1 MSAPS
6 ADLQLARYSFQ
17 RKLDEIAAC
26 RGRATELISLYVS
39 PGKQVSDVMSYLR
52 NEYAQSSNIKSRTTR
67 KNVMWAIES
76 LMGRVRGFK
85 EPPPNGVAFFVGNKA
100 IGADKS
106 EPVTFIVE
114 PPEPLNTYLYRC
126 DSSFFLD
133 PLLAMVHEPDVW
145 GLIVMDR
152 AEVTLG
158 LLRGKRVEPL
168 RNRSSLVPSKHGR
181 GGQSQHRFER
191 MIEHA
196 AHEFFVKIAE
206 MAAELFLPRKE
217 QLKGILLG
225 GPGATKEYFFKEGY
239 LQYEL
244 QQKVVQPLFDT
255 GYTDEYGL
263 RELVEKAT
271 QTLHGLELTEE
282 KRLIQRLL
290 NEIRKADG
298 RPRRLRRGRC
308 EPRPGPGRGRRPDR
322 LRGSPPAARPVPV
335 HRLRARVRAVAG
347 RRGDRRGPGRTVP
360 QVRPAHADREVE
372 RRLRGRAVPPGG
384 RIRRDRSPRF
394 HRERG
399 GRAARE
405 GVPRRRGPSSVPDH
419 HSDTAATALHR
430 PELTRL
436 RPDLRQGSQG
446 VPFFARTCAAAGEEP
461 RVHQRWFRGSSSE
474 GGGAPGVADALAGGA
489 APAAPGG

>member
-1 MSAPS
+1 VSAPS

-17 RKLDEIAAC
+17 RKIDEISAC

-76 LMGRVRGFK
+76 LMGRVRAFK
-85 EPPPNGVAFFVGNKA
+85 EPPPNGVAFFVGHRA
-100 IGADKS
+100 VGSDKT

-114 PPEPLNTYLYRC
+114 PPETLNTYLYRC
-126 DSSFFLD
+126 DSTFFLE

-145 GLIVMDR
+145 GLIVLDR

-168 RNRSSLVPSKHGR
+168 RNRQSLVPSKHGR

-206 MAAELFLPRKE
+206 MAAELFLPRKDL
-217 QLKGILLG
+217 LKGILLG
-225 GPGATKEYFFKEGY
+225 GPGATKEYFYKEGY

-290 NEIRKADG
+290 NEIRKAEAGLAAYGEADVNHALELG
-298 RPRRLRRGRC
+298 AVDILIISEGLRKQ
-308 EPRPGPGRGRRPDR
+308 
-322 LRGSPPAARPVPV
+322 
-335 HRLRARVRAVAG
+335 RVRFRCSSCANEFDRTLPDEEIDPVLDGPCPKCGQRSLGEVSNEDFVEGLFRRAADSGATARLVSTESEEGELLAKAFHGVAALLRYPLG
-347 RRGDRRGPGRTVP
+347 TRA
-360 QVRPAHADREVE
+360 PA
-372 RRLRGRAVPPGG
+372 PPT
-384 RIRRDRSPRF
+384 RSPT
-394 HRERG
+394 
-399 GRAARE
+399 
-405 GVPRRRGPSSVPDH
+405 SS
-419 HSDTAATALHR
+419 
-430 PELTRL
+430 
-436 RPDLRQGSQG
+436 
-446 VPFFARTCAAAGEEP
+446 
-461 RVHQRWFRGSSSE
+461 
-474 GGGAPGVADALAGGA
+474 
-489 APAAPGG
+489 

>member
-1 MSAPS
+1 MSAPT

-17 RKLDEIAAC
+17 RKLDEIAAS

-39 PGKQVSDVMSYLR
+39 PGKQISDVMSYLR

-67 KNVMWAIES
+67 KNVMWAIDS
-76 LMGRVRGFK
+76 LMGRVRAFK
-85 EPPPNGVAFFVGNKA
+85 EPPPNGVAFFVGHKA
-100 IGADKS
+100 VGADKS

-114 PPEPLNTYLYRC
+114 PPEVLNTYLYRC
-126 DSSFFLD
+126 DSTFYLE

-206 MAAELFLPRKE
+206 MASELFLPRKD

-225 GPGATKEYFFKEGY
+225 GPGATKEYFYKEGY

-290 NEIRKADG
+290 SEIRKADAG
-298 RPRRLRRGRC
+298 LAAYGEVDVNHALALGAVDTLIVSEGLRKQHVTFRCSSCGKEFERSLHDEEVDKVLDGPCPNCGQRALNEVSSVDYVEELFRRASESGATARLVSTESEEGELLAKAFRGVAAILRYPIASRAAPP
-308 EPRPGPGRGRRPDR
+308 PRP
-322 LRGSPPAARPVPV
+322 A
-335 HRLRARVRAVAG
+335 
-347 RRGDRRGPGRTVP
+347 
-360 QVRPAHADREVE
+360 
-372 RRLRGRAVPPGG
+372 
-384 RIRRDRSPRF
+384 
-394 HRERG
+394 
-399 GRAARE
+399 
-405 GVPRRRGPSSVPDH
+405 
-419 HSDTAATALHR
+419 
-430 PELTRL
+430 
-436 RPDLRQGSQG
+436 
-446 VPFFARTCAAAGEEP
+446 
-461 RVHQRWFRGSSSE
+461 GSS
-474 GGGAPGVADALAGGA
+474 
-489 APAAPGG
+489 

>member
-1 MSAPS
+1 MNEAPS
-6 ADLQLARYSFQ
+6 DPHLARYSFT
-17 RKLDEIAAC
+17 RKLEEIAAC

-39 PGKQVSDVMSYLR
+39 PGKQISDVMGYLR

-85 EPPPNGVAFFVGNKA
+85 EPPANGVAFFVGSRA
-100 IGADKS
+100 VGADKS

-133 PLLAMVHEPDVW
+133 PLHAMVHEPDVW

-168 RNRSSLVPSKHGR
+168 KNRQSLVPSKHGR
-181 GGQSQHRFER
+181 GGQSAHRFER

-206 MAAELFLPRKE
+206 MSTDLFLPRKD
-217 QLKGILLG
+217 QLKGILIG
-225 GPGATKEYFFKEGY
+225 GPGATKEYFYKEAY

-271 QTLHGLELTEE
+271 QTLHGLDLAEE
-282 KRLIQRLL
+282 KQIIQRLL
-290 NEIRKADG
+290 HEIRKADSG
-298 RPRRLRRGRC
+298 LAAYGPVDTNHALDIGAVRTLLVSEGLRQQRVTFRCSSCSNEFVRTLPDTEIDAVLDGPCPKCGQRMLSEGTREDLVEGLYRRAADSGAEVRLVSTESEEGEMLAKAFGGVAALLRYPVASVTPRR
-308 EPRPGPGRGRRPDR
+308 
-322 LRGSPPAARPVPV
+322 PPAQA
-335 HRLRARVRAVAG
+335 
-347 RRGDRRGPGRTVP
+347 
-360 QVRPAHADREVE
+360 
-372 RRLRGRAVPPGG
+372 
-384 RIRRDRSPRF
+384 
-394 HRERG
+394 
-399 GRAARE
+399 
-405 GVPRRRGPSSVPDH
+405 
-419 HSDTAATALHR
+419 
-430 PELTRL
+430 
-436 RPDLRQGSQG
+436 
-446 VPFFARTCAAAGEEP
+446 
-461 RVHQRWFRGSSSE
+461 
-474 GGGAPGVADALAGGA
+474 
-489 APAAPGG
+489 

>member
-1 MSAPS
+1 MTAAT
-6 ADLQLARYSFQ
+6 ADVQLARYSFQ

-39 PGKQVSDVMSYLR
+39 PGKQLSDVMAYLR

-76 LMGRVRGFK
+76 LMGRVRSFK
-85 EPPPNGVAFFVGNKA
+85 ELPVHGVAFFVGSKA

-133 PLLAMVHEPDVW
+133 PLLAMVHAPEVW
-145 GLIVMDR
+145 GLIVVDR

-168 RNRSSLVPSKHGR
+168 RNKQSLVPSKHGR

-191 MIEHA
+191 LIEHA
-196 AHEFFVKIAE
+196 AHEFFVRVAE
-206 MAAELFLPRKE
+206 MATELFLPRKDE
-217 QLKGILLG
+217 LKGILLG
-225 GPGATKEYFFKEGY
+225 GPGATKEFFFKEGF

-244 QQKVVQPLFDT
+244 QQKVVTPLFDT

-282 KRLIQRLL
+282 KRIVQRLL
-290 NEIRKADG
+290 AEIRKAETGLAAYGERDVAHALELGAVETLLISDG
-298 RPRRLRRGRC
+298 LRRRRITFKCTSCQTEFTRSLEDDAVDGVLA
-308 EPRPGPGRGRRPDR
+308 GPCPHCGASSLTESASEDYVEGLFRRAAESGASTR
-322 LRGSPPAARPVPV
+322 LVSTESEEGEMLAKAFQGVAALLRYPVASAAVVRARSPPPN
-335 HRLRARVRAVAG
+335 
-347 RRGDRRGPGRTVP
+347 
-360 QVRPAHADREVE
+360 
-372 RRLRGRAVPPGG
+372 
-384 RIRRDRSPRF
+384 
-394 HRERG
+394 
-399 GRAARE
+399 
-405 GVPRRRGPSSVPDH
+405 
-419 HSDTAATALHR
+419 
-430 PELTRL
+430 
-436 RPDLRQGSQG
+436 
-446 VPFFARTCAAAGEEP
+446 AAG
-461 RVHQRWFRGSSSE
+461 S
-474 GGGAPGVADALAGGA
+474 
-489 APAAPGG
+489 

>member
-17 RKLDEIAAC
+17 RKLDEIGASK
-26 RGRATELISLYVS
+26 GRATELISLYVP
-39 PGKQVSDVMSYLR
+39 PGKQLFDVMSYLR

-76 LMGRVRGFK
+76 LMGRVRSFK
-85 EPPPNGVAFFVGNKA
+85 EVPSNGLAFFVGNKA

-133 PLLAMVHEPDVW
+133 PLLAMVHEPETW

-158 LLRGKRVEPL
+158 LLKGKRVEPL
-168 RNRSSLVPSKHGR
+168 RNRQSLVPSKHGR

-206 MAAELFLPRKE
+206 MAGELFLPRKD

-225 GPGATKEYFFKEGY
+225 GPGATKEYFYKEGY
-239 LQYEL
+239 LHYEL

-255 GYTDEYGL
+255 GYTDEFGL
-263 RELVEKAT
+263 KELVEKAT
-271 QTLHGLELTEE
+271 QTLHGLEITEE
-282 KRLIQRLL
+282 KRIIQRLL
-290 NEIRKADG
+290 AEIRKAETGLAAYGPHDVNHALEVG
-298 RPRRLRRGRC
+298 AVDTLLVSEGLRQQRVTFRCSSCGNEFVRTLPDAEIDLVLDQPCPNCGQRSLTEVSNEDYVESLFRRAEASGGTARLISTESEEGQMLAKAFGGIAALLRY
-308 EPRPGPGRGRRPDR
+308 P
-322 LRGSPPAARPVPV
+322 LAIPAAR
-335 HRLRARVRAVAG
+335 A
-347 RRGDRRGPGRTVP
+347 
-360 QVRPAHADREVE
+360 RPAA
-372 RRLRGRAVPPGG
+372 
-384 RIRRDRSPRF
+384 S
-394 HRERG
+394 
-399 GRAARE
+399 
-405 GVPRRRGPSSVPDH
+405 
-419 HSDTAATALHR
+419 
-430 PELTRL
+430 
-436 RPDLRQGSQG
+436 
-446 VPFFARTCAAAGEEP
+446 
-461 RVHQRWFRGSSSE
+461 
-474 GGGAPGVADALAGGA
+474 
-489 APAAPGG
+489 